1 MDDNDSFVP
10 KPDSYW
16 RISNAV
22 ERWIAETPSAAVA
35 QWNGVL
41 AAFRGKKN
49 DPATALP
56 ADMNAEVARLLHLIA
71 NECRGQEA
79 EYMQLMTGLANG
91 EFGNQ
96 LINLTHPLAL
106 HITTKDAPE
115 FESLRRILIMTA
127 ILQCCAAALDA
138 AASQQEA
145 LAWKYLYIAQGRTNE
160 MAAPQ
165 PAGARLAD
173 KRHKKTRA
181 ERAQLE
187 AVLRQ
192 YEDLYNTSVSPETL
206 ANTIRMVAAEK
217 GVSRS
222 HRYVADMIRAFRN
235 RPR

>member
-16 RISNAV
+16 RISNAM
-22 ERWIAETPSAAVA
+22 ERWIAETPSAGVA

-41 AAFRGKKN
+41 AAFRVNRN
-49 DPATALP
+49 DPVAALP
-56 ADMNAEVARLLHLIA
+56 ADMNAEVSSLLHLLA

-79 EYMQLMTGLANG
+79 EYMQLMTKLANG
-91 EFGNQ
+91 KFGNQ

-106 HITTKDAPE
+106 RVTTKDAPE

-127 ILQCCAAALDA
+127 TLQCCAMAVDA

-145 LAWKYLYIAQGRTNE
+145 LAWKYLYIARGRVNE
-160 MAAPQ
+160 MAASQ
-165 PAGARLAD
+165 PAGATLAD

-187 AVLRQ
+187 AILRQ
-192 YEDLYNTSVSPETL
+192 FEDLYDTSVSPETL

-217 GVSRS
+217 GVNRS